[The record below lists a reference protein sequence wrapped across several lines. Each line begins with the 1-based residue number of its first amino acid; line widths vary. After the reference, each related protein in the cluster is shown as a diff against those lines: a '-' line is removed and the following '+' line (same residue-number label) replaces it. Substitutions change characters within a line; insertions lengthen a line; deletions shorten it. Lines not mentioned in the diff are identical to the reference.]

1 MKDEKDEKDEKAN
14 ERPDQES
21 DPKKDTKVRLRA
33 QGGAFLK
40 TDDQGKPYLFFL
52 CTWSTDICLSF
63 TGGTHERGHDGQMY
77 ETEPPLQ
84 AQFVPVRADLAQCGY
99 FRAEGE
105 EWIERMRNR
114 NKEIEGGALSEF
126 TDFEALVVAT
136 VKHNERLTLDGARFE
151 QEAFDTV
158 PAGDTS

>member
-1 MKDEKDEKDEKAN
+1 MKDEKDDKADEK
-14 ERPDQES
+14 PDQES
-21 DPKKDTKVRLRA
+21 DPKKDAKVRLRA

-40 TDDQGKPYLFFL
+40 TDDQGRPYLYFL

-77 ETEPPLQ
+77 ETAPPML

-105 EWIERMRNR
+105 GWIERMRKR
-114 NKEIEGGALSEF
+114 NADFEGKALLEF
-126 TDFEALVVAT
+126 EDFEALVAAT
-136 VKHNERLTLDGARFE
+136 VKHNERLTLDNARLE
-151 QEAFDTV
+151 QEAFDTESV
-158 PAGDTS
+158 PR